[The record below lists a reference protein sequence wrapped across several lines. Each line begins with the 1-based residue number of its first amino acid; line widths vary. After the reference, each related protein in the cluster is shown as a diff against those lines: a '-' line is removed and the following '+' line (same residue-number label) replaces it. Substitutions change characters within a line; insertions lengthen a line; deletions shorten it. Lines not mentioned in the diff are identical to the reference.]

1 MKTDKFSEAIRRKL
15 AQLQPSFK
23 EQDWGKMKS
32 FMDGQSPP
40 SFWQQY
46 GNGLLYVASGVIIT
60 TLLITNY
67 FQNIE
72 NKTLRSTVQ
81 TLNQKVTELQKPEAQ
96 NEDVTVKSNETIT
109 LNTDSN
115 NNLGSQN
122 IDKKD
127 FKNIDSEK
135 TEQIENNNFEK
146 PIKNKPSQ
154 TEKITVIDEAENLNN
169 DEFQSG
175 NSENTLT
182 SKTSKNKFKN
192 IISSKSENQIA
203 LNQRKFGRKT
213 ARSNK
218 SYQDNFT
225 NRLNNETEKQFIS
238 SIDGELNTG
247 ISELPLRGA
256 GGLLLSPLQPID
268 TVYLISDLPTKKIRV
283 KAPFLA
289 KEILTTKKSFSLPF
303 LLQAGLSYN
312 LNVVK
317 HETGIGIWTE
327 LFISKKLSLGVGLDY
342 MSLDEPRFN
351 TDDNFTNKRRE
362 NFRDLYAPKIPMNQ
376 DIFNIDVS
384 EKRIQ
389 LPILLTYHFPLKN
402 NFSILTSIG
411 TSLNLNAKQN
421 IAFNV
426 RRGPSDYIDGKFR
439 SEVRKP
445 IFTNIVLGVGIEKTW
460 NKFVIQALP
469 TFNFQTISSPK
480 NKPDDDNRISN
491 IGLRIRAL
499 YRF

>member
-60 TLLITNY
+60 TLLITNH

-81 TLNQKVTELQKPEAQ
+81 TLSQKVTELQRPEAQ
-96 NEDVTVKSNETIT
+96 NEDITVKSNKTIA
-109 LNTDSN
+109 LNSDSN

-122 IDKKD
+122 IDKQD
-127 FKNIDSEK
+127 FKNIDSK
-135 TEQIENNNFEK
+135 KIVQTENDNFENRT
-146 PIKNKPSQ
+146 KNKGLQ
-154 TEKITVIDEAENLNN
+154 TEKITISDEEENLNN

-182 SKTSKNKFKN
+182 SKTSKNRFKN
-192 IISSKSENQIA
+192 IVSSKSENQNV
-203 LNQRKFGRKT
+203 LNQRNFGRKT
-213 ARSNK
+213 ARSRDDYN
-218 SYQDNFT
+218 N
-225 NRLNNETEKQFIS
+225 NVVANETIKQQNIETKEIPLRES
-238 SIDGELNTG
+238 SEPNTQTPKQLNT
-247 ISELPLRGA
+247 I
-256 GGLLLSPLQPID
+256 SPLQPID

-289 KEILTTKKSFSLPF
+289 REILTTNKPFSLPF
-303 LLQAGLSYN
+303 VFQAGLG
-312 LNVVK
+312 LNTSR

-342 MSLDEPRFN
+342 MSLNELRFN
-351 TDDNFTNKRRE
+351 TDGHFTDKRRE

-389 LPILLTYHFPLKN
+389 LPILFTYHFPLKN
-402 NFSILTSIG
+402 NFSILTSAG
-411 TSLNLNAKQN
+411 TSLNLSTKQN

-426 RRGPSDYIDGKFR
+426 RRGPSDYIDGTFR
-439 SEVRKP
+439 SEVRRP
-445 IFTNIVLGVGIEKTW
+445 IFANIIFGVGIDKTW

-469 TFNFQTISSPK
+469 TLNFQTINPSK
-480 NKPDDDNRISN
+480 GRPDDDNRIGN

>member
-1 MKTDKFSEAIRRKL
+1 MKTDKFSEAIRQKL

-60 TLLITNY
+60 TLLITNH

-81 TLNQKVTELQKPEAQ
+81 TLSQKVTELQKPEVQ
-96 NEDVTVKSNETIT
+96 NEDISVKSNKTIA
-109 LNTDSN
+109 LNQNSN

-135 TEQIENNNFEK
+135 IVQTENNNFEN
-146 PIKNKPSQ
+146 PIKNQASQ
-154 TEKITVIDEAENLNN
+154 TEKITVIDEAKNLHNSDN
-169 DEFQSG
+169 SEFQSK
-175 NSENTLT
+175 NSENLLT
-182 SKTSKNKFKN
+182 SKTPKNRFKN
-192 IISSKSENQIA
+192 TISSKSENQNI
-203 LNQRKFGRKT
+203 LNQRGFSKKMP
-213 ARSNK
+213 RSKDDYN
-218 SYQDNFT
+218 N
-225 NRLNNETEKQFIS
+225 NVVANETIKQKNIEIKEIS
-238 SIDGELNTG
+238 LRESSEPNTQTPKQLNT
-247 ISELPLRGA
+247 I
-256 GGLLLSPLQPID
+256 SPLQPID

-289 KEILTTKKSFSLPF
+289 KEILTKKKSFSLPF
-303 LLQAGLSYN
+303 VLQAGLS
-312 LNVVK
+312 LNTSR
-317 HETGIGIWTE
+317 HETGVGIWIE

-342 MSLDEPRFN
+342 MSLNEPRFN
-351 TDDNFTNKRRE
+351 TDDNFTNKKRE
-362 NFRDLYAPKIPMNQ
+362 NFRDLYAPKVPMNQ

-389 LPILLTYHFPLKN
+389 LPLLLTYHFPLKN
-402 NFSILTSIG
+402 NFSILTSAG
-411 TSLNLNAKQN
+411 TSLNLNTKQN

-426 RRGPSDYIDGKFR
+426 RRGPSDYIDNSFR
-439 SEVRKP
+439 SEVRRP
-445 IFTNIVLGVGIEKTW
+445 IFTNIIWGVGIEKTW
-460 NKFVIQALP
+460 NKFVVQALP
-469 TFNFQTISSPK
+469 TFNFQTINPPK
-480 NKPDDDNRISN
+480 NKPDDDNRIGN
-491 IGLRIRAL
+491 VGLRIRAL